1 MVYDVII
8 IGGGPAGLTAG
19 LYAARSRLKTIIIEK
34 DVDGGQIAT
43 TSDVE
48 NYPGVP
54 ADATGPSLVARMVE
68 QALGFGA
75 EKVSDE
81 VIEVDFRD
89 KIKLVKGK
97 EKEYQGR
104 TVIIATGSV
113 PRAIG
118 CPGEDKLVG
127 RGFPIV
133 PHAMGHSSKI

>member
-1 MVYDVII
+1 VVYDVII

-54 ADATGPSLVARMVE
+54 ADATGPSLVARWLSR
-68 QALGFGA
+68 LGLGA

-81 VIEVDFRD
+81 VMKRFRD
-89 KIKLVKGK
+89 KIKIVKGK

-113 PRAIG
+113 PR
-118 CPGEDKLVG
+118 L
-127 RGFPIV
+127 
-133 PHAMGHSSKI
+133 